1 MGRSG
6 RSLLLILLTG
16 SLAPIASANPT
27 SESTTPAN
35 AVQQVSGNNGSA
47 VPTEADLKVDVLQ
60 AGASTRAVREQ
71 ARKILPLAQL
81 NADQQRTANAVLS
94 DVSLFRRLPTVRCP
108 IDPKVYQFFIDHPD
122 VAVSVW
128 RVLGISKLALKQ
140 TSPTTYEAD
149 TGDGSTGT
157 LTILAKTPTQC
168 VVHCDGMFKSPV
180 LPKAI
185 KARALVVL
193 NTQFEPQADGT
204 SIVTH
209 SVDMF
214 VNFPS
219 LAVETIA
226 KVVSPLSYKF
236 ADRNMEEITA
246 FLRMMALSMERN
258 PGWIEQV
265 AVLLEG
271 VAAERGPELIKLTA
285 GVYVDA
291 QRRLSPQSGS
301 AGTAPVPIGAVQT
314 AAGSDAG
321 VKK

>member
-1 MGRSG
+1 
-6 RSLLLILLTG
+6 
-16 SLAPIASANPT
+16 
-27 SESTTPAN
+27 
-35 AVQQVSGNNGSA
+35 
-47 VPTEADLKVDVLQ
+47 
-60 AGASTRAVREQ
+60 
-71 ARKILPLAQL
+71 
-81 NADQQRTANAVLS
+81 
-94 DVSLFRRLPTVRCP
+94 
-108 IDPKVYQFFIDHPD
+108 
-122 VAVSVW
+122 
-128 RVLGISKLALKQ
+128 
-140 TSPTTYEAD
+140 
-149 TGDGSTGT
+149 
-157 LTILAKTPTQC
+157 
-168 VVHCDGMFKSPV
+168 MFKSPV

-271 VAAERGPELIKLTA
+271 VAADRGPELIKLTA